1 MASLYKL
8 TDGDRAIFAATKT
21 NPNFFTDYYLRSP
34 TSGTWWREVDSG
46 SKNVEVPEIKALV
59 DRWERGYE
67 RLFDEWSKIGKP
79 EQFEYANRKYNA
91 VEEAMG
97 IAFHDHHGILFL
109 DWQIQLWHAM
119 QPTGVILGGY
129 GCLGGETRVFDVE
142 RNEHIPIA
150 DLYHENRQ
158 PVVLAW
164 TGSRFVPTR
173 ANKPYIKGRKA
184 LYRIRTRFGREM
196 VVTEDHV
203 FLTAAGW
210 QRLVDVLDGDD
221 LRLVGCDPSLQGSI
235 EALCPSMSLQDAR
248 HWKRTI
254 PGSRYDYPAYL
265 HFYGEQLRLWLDNDQ
280 YVVPSQDDVCEH
292 NPHDWHMDALVQEQV
307 RSQIYQSSDHHSK
320 HYSSRHVE
328 APWGSPVESPWLSDN
343 DVFSRDLS
351 GAFQWPQESPYT
363 SFPDQYS
370 YEFDPDMDQTV
381 RSVSYSPVY
390 QESSSIP
397 LLDYDIIEEVAFLR
411 DDVYYDFTVPRYHN
425 YVAEGII
432 HHNSGKSWGE
442 MLNNMIRM
450 ATLRQFRAFVL
461 APFQEQAK
469 EIFDQVLNT
478 IADTEYAKRFL
489 IAAPRSPRPKLIIG
503 NDLVGEST
511 MEFYPINENPEKV
524 LNLSGDVA
532 HIEQAEQLEEIQKL
546 IRLVG
551 SRFRGRVGGRERLGL
566 IRFIANAEDNTEL
579 WDLVDEAEEDPAEI
593 LYLAPSTFD
602 NIHNTPRQ
610 LKIIA
615 KRMGS
620 DPNIRASALK
630 GARPIGSGEHFPHSA
645 IAKCRAD
652 WLDDLM
658 ADGLKR
664 ELSGFH
670 RVEAPKAGV
679 VEWTIPPMENGIHL
693 LVADPGWANPP
704 ERNSAA
710 IMVFEI
716 TDFPTRPAHLR
727 AFAWVYGNGSPDPWL
742 QKYAEYCIEYNCV
755 SRNAFDAT
763 GPQAGYERWVH
774 GLHTLLPTPY
784 NFGGVAKFV
793 ALNTTKKMINNGLLT
808 FPNLPMLFNQMTKYK
823 LPDDKI
829 RQDLVMA
836 VLVACNWLEQLYYE
850 AGEGETDVEE
860 EDTRWKWHE
869 SRYRG
874 RVRA

>member
-109 DWQIQLWHAM
+109 DWQVQLWHAT
-119 QPTGVILGGY
+119 QPTAVVLGGY
-129 GCLGGETRVFDVE
+129 G
-142 RNEHIPIA
+142 
-150 DLYHENRQ
+150 
-158 PVVLAW
+158 
-164 TGSRFVPTR
+164 
-173 ANKPYIKGRKA
+173 
-184 LYRIRTRFGREM
+184 
-196 VVTEDHV
+196 
-203 FLTAAGW
+203 
-210 QRLVDVLDGDD
+210 
-221 LRLVGCDPSLQGSI
+221 
-235 EALCPSMSLQDAR
+235 
-248 HWKRTI
+248 
-254 PGSRYDYPAYL
+254 
-265 HFYGEQLRLWLDNDQ
+265 
-280 YVVPSQDDVCEH
+280 
-292 NPHDWHMDALVQEQV
+292 
-307 RSQIYQSSDHHSK
+307 
-320 HYSSRHVE
+320 
-328 APWGSPVESPWLSDN
+328 
-343 DVFSRDLS
+343 
-351 GAFQWPQESPYT
+351 
-363 SFPDQYS
+363 
-370 YEFDPDMDQTV
+370 
-381 RSVSYSPVY
+381 
-390 QESSSIP
+390 
-397 LLDYDIIEEVAFLR
+397 
-411 DDVYYDFTVPRYHN
+411 
-425 YVAEGII
+425 
-432 HHNSGKSWGE
+432 SGKSYGE
-442 MLNNMIRM
+442 MLINMIRM

-469 EIFDQVLNT
+469 EIFDQILNV

-489 IAAPRSPRPKLIIG
+489 IAQPRSPRPKIIVG

-836 VLVACNWLEQLYYE
+836 VLVACNWLEQLYYDV
-850 AGEGETDVEE
+850 GEGETDVEE

-869 SRYRG
+869 SRYKG
-874 RVRA
+874 RVRT